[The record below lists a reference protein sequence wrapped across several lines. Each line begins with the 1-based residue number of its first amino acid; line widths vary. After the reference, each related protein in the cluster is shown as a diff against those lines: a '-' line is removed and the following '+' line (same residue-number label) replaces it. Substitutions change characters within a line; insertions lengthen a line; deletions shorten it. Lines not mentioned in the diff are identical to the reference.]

1 MFTSDTL
8 NEPVKTV
15 LSNGVCNVGAVLDK
29 LSEISLSQSFHNYMY
44 TIMITEYTLYID
56 TEFAIESSRTG
67 VKFIVSSDPYVFYNC
82 DSQSK

>member
-29 LSEISLSQSFHNYMY
+29 LSEISLSQSLHN
-44 TIMITEYTLYID
+44 ITCI
-56 TEFAIESSRTG
+56 
-67 VKFIVSSDPYVFYNC
+67 
-82 DSQSK
+82 Q